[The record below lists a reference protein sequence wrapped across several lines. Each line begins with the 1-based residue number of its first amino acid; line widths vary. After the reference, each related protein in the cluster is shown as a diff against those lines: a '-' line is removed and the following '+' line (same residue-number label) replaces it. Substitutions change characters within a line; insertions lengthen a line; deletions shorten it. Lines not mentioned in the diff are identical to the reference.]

1 MKANYYAIIP
11 ANVRYSNMKANSKLL
26 YGEISALSN
35 KHGFCFATNKYF
47 AELYNVNKNTI
58 SLWIKEL
65 FDNHFIDVYIE
76 RDESK
81 QVIQRRLSIT
91 KNNDTPITIKDDSP
105 ITKNVEYNNINN
117 NTTSYNSIEER
128 KQKFV
133 DEVKETYNG
142 VLNDQQAIEFVEYW
156 CESNSKRMR
165 FEMEKTWNLNL
176 RMKRWNRN
184 QWNKKEIKQ
193 QTKTQSQFSSYKKA
207 MDIVKNMKI

>member
-1 MKANYYAIIP
+1 MI
-11 ANVRYSNMKANSKLL
+11 KL
-26 YGEISALSN
+26 N
-35 KHGFCFATNKYF
+35 
-47 AELYNVNKNTI
+47 LYNT
-58 SLWIKEL
+58 
-65 FDNHFIDVYIE
+65 
-76 RDESK
+76 
-81 QVIQRRLSIT
+81 IQRRLSIT
-91 KNNDTPITIKDDSP
+91 KKDDTPITKKDDSP

-184 QWNKKEIKQ
+184 QWNKKENKQ

>member
-184 QWNKKEIKQ
+184 QWNKKENKQ